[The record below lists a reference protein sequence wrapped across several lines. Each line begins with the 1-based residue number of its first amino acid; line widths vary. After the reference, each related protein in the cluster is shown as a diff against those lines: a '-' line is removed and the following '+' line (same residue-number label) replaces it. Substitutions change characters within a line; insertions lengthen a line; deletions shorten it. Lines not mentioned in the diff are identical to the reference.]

1 MKREIKKL
9 GQLKI
14 QANYI
19 RLARVEQAII
29 DALIK
34 NHEVAKVN
42 ANLCNDFVEGKLKQS
57 EYSFFV
63 ADEPLT
69 GVNRFEKLIIKLK

>member
-14 QANYI
+14 QANYM
-19 RLARVEQAII
+19 RLARVEQIMLE
-29 DALIK
+29 ALIK
-34 NHEVAKVN
+34 NHEVVKIN
-42 ANLCNDFVEGKLKQS
+42 TDLCNDFVESKLKQS

-69 GVNRFEKLIIKLK
+69 GVNKFEKLIIKLK